1 MAIIPHVILAR
12 LHLVVVFLM
21 VALTSAHADVDSTR
35 PADGLRTNTPRVTAL
50 TNARI
55 VVEPG
60 NVIERGTVI
69 LRDGMIEAVGD
80 VPTPAEAVVID
91 LSGKTVYPGLID
103 AYGEMPASAFE
114 NDPASSELMGAGYWN
129 GEIRPHVRAS
139 RVFRPDA
146 VGNATFRKTG
156 VVARYLAPPGGLMK
170 GTGVVTHTGEGR
182 AETSI
187 LGEGLMHVSITSRR
201 GRQGYP
207 SSPMG
212 AFTLVRQALYDAAW
226 YAQAMQARTADPTI
240 PLIETNEALSAI
252 VAYRAAGR
260 PWVIDAPDELYA
272 MRVLQIAREFGLPV
286 ILRGVGFEY
295 QLASELD
302 KAKPTVITTLRFPN
316 PPDVTSPARA
326 RSTTLADLMHWDL
339 APENAARLHAAGCTV
354 IFGSQGLRDAG
365 DFLKQLRQT
374 VARGLPADAALA
386 AVTTHPARALG
397 LEQSLGSIAPGRI
410 ASLLIADGD
419 LFDSK
424 TRLLE
429 TWVAGQRFEHDLPTD
444 QDPRGTFTITEPA
457 RFELTVS
464 GTRESLNASV
474 RRFNDD
480 DTKTEPTKASNVKFA
495 GSVLS
500 FSIDGKSF
508 DAPGVIL
515 TSLRLEG
522 DRLIGAAT
530 MPDGSTVGLAL
541 VRGEDPAKEQ
551 AKPVEPVKALFEP
564 TWPMGA
570 YGRTG
575 LPDQPRAVLFKNATI
590 WTSGEA
596 GVIENGQMLIADG
609 KIVAVGLSIAVD
621 DPEPV
626 VTIDLEG
633 KHITPGL
640 IDAHSHIA
648 TDGGINESGQAI
660 TCEVRIG
667 DFVDPTDIN
676 IYRQLG
682 GGLTAANIL
691 HGSANPI
698 GGQNQVIKM
707 RWGALPEELKFENA
721 PPGVKM
727 ALGENVKQS
736 NWGDNFT
743 TRYPQTRMGVEQI
756 MHDAFRAARDY
767 ERAWKTWNETKTGL
781 PPRRDLELEALV
793 EIVNGTRMIHCH
805 SYRQDEILA
814 LMRTAEKLGM
824 KIHVFQHILEG
835 YKVAPEMAKHGAMA
849 SAFSDWWAFKIEVYD
864 AIPYAG
870 AIMHDAG
877 VNVSF
882 NSDDAELAR
891 RMNLEAAKATKYGG
905 VDPVEALKFVT
916 LNPAKQ
922 LGVADRVGSLE
933 AGKDADLVVW
943 SGPPMSVYSKAEQT
957 WIDGRK
963 YFDRADDLRERT
975 RIESRRTA
983 LIQRALGSKEPPAG
997 PDEFPQK
1004 PSTLWPKFDEFC
1016 SHSR

>member
-1 MAIIPHVILAR
+1 VILAR
-12 LHLVVVFLM
+12 IHFVVVWLLGC
-21 VALTSAHADVDSTR
+21 VAWADVGSTR
-35 PADGLRTNTPRVTAL
+35 PAEGLRVNTPRVVAL
-50 TNARI
+50 TNVKI
-55 VVEPG
+55 VASPG
-60 NVIERGTVI
+60 SVIERGSVVM
-69 LRDGMIEAVGD
+69 RDGMIEAVGE
-80 VPTPAEAVVID
+80 VAPPADAVVID
-91 LSGKTVYPGLID
+91 LDGRWVYPGLID
-103 AYGEMPASAFE
+103 VYAEMPASAFE
-114 NDPASSELMGAGYWN
+114 NDPAASELMGAGYWN
-129 GEIRPHVRAS
+129 GEVRPQVRAS
-139 RVFRPDA
+139 RVFKPDA
-146 VGNATFRKTG
+146 KANETMRKAG
-156 VVARYLAPPGGLMK
+156 VVARYLAPPGGLIK
-170 GTGVVTHTGEGR
+170 GVGMVVHTGEGR
-182 AETSI
+182 ADESI
-187 LGEGLMHVSITSRR
+187 IQTDGLMHAAITSRR

-212 AFTLVRQALYDAAW
+212 AFTLVRQALYDADW
-226 YAQAMQARTADPTI
+226 YARANEARRADASTPA
-240 PLIETNEALSAI
+240 IETNEALAALS
-252 VAYRAAGR
+252 AYRATKK
-260 PWVIDAPDELYA
+260 PMVIDAPDELYA
-272 MRVLQIAREFGLPV
+272 MRVLAIGREFEMPV
-286 ILRGVGFEY
+286 VVRGVGFEY
-295 QLASELD
+295 QLAQQLGEA
-302 KAKPTVITTLRFPN
+302 KANVITTLKFPN

-326 RSTTLADLMHWDL
+326 RSTTLAGLMHWDL

-354 IFGSQGLRDAG
+354 MFGSQGLPDAG
-365 DFLKQLRQT
+365 DFLKQLRVA

-386 AVTTHPARALG
+386 AVTTNAAGLLG
-397 LEQSLGSIAPGRI
+397 LEASLGTISPGKV
-410 ASLLIADGD
+410 ASVVVVDGEM
-419 LFDSK
+419 FDPKS
-424 TRLLE
+424 RVRE
-429 TWVAGQRFEHDLPTD
+429 TWVAGQRFQHDLAGG
-444 QDPRGTFTITEPA
+444 QDPRGTFTVTEPA
-457 RFELTVS
+457 RFDLVVDGTRDALTVS
-464 GTRESLNASV
+464 V
-474 RRFNDD
+474 RRVNADETTSD
-480 DTKTEPTKASNVKFA
+480 AVKAANVKFV
-495 GSVLS
+495 GSALS
-500 FSIDGKSF
+500 FTIEGASF
-508 DAPGVIL
+508 DAPGIIL
-515 TSLRLEG
+515 VSLTLDG
-522 DRLIGAAT
+522 GALVGAAT
-530 MPDGSTVGLAL
+530 MPDGSRVPLKLT
-541 VRGEDPAKEQ
+541 RGDAAVADE
-551 AKPVEPVKALFEP
+551 AKPAEPVKALIEP
-564 TWPMGA
+564 NWPIGA

-575 LPDQPRAVLFKNATI
+575 LPERPRAVLFKNATV

-596 GVIENGQMLIADG
+596 GVIEAGQVLVVDG
-609 KIVAVGLSIAVD
+609 KIRAVGRDLAIDAV
-621 DPEPV
+621 EGML
-626 VTIDLEG
+626 TIDCEG
-633 KHITPGL
+633 KHITPGI

-667 DFVDPTDIN
+667 DFIDPTDIN

-682 GGLTAANIL
+682 GGVTAANIL

-756 MHDAFRAARDY
+756 MHDAFRAAKDY
-767 ERAWKTWNETKTGL
+767 ERAWKTWNETKLGL

-835 YKVAPEMAKHGAMA
+835 YKVAPEMARHGAMA

-916 LNPAKQ
+916 LNPAMQ
-922 LGVADRVGSLE
+922 LGVAGRVGSIE

-943 SGPPMSVYSKAEQT
+943 SGPPMSVYSTAQQT

-963 YFDRADDLRERT
+963 YFDRADDLRERSL
-975 RIESRRTA
+975 IESRRVA
-983 LIQRALGSKEPPAG
+983 LIQRALGSKQPPAA

-1004 PSTLWPKFDEFC
+1004 PSTLWPRLDEFC
-1016 SHSR
+1016 THSR